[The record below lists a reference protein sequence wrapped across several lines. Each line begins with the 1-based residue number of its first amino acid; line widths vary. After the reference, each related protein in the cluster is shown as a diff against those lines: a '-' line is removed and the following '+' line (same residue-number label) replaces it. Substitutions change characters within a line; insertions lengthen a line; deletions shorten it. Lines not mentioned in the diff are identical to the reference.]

1 MLKTLYVNL
10 TISLTTRPVKMAA
23 GSRFKEQGLL
33 SRFFFGD
40 GVDSGFMNIFNRI
53 VSVADMVLS
62 SAAIWMAFV
71 IVFRNNM
78 PLVVVLSNSM
88 KPDFIRGDLLLA
100 TGPPWGDIFPNGRVC
115 AYNVKTSA
123 IPIVHRMIETHIV
136 GKEKLVLTK
145 GDNNEVPDNW
155 LYSGEQFYINDEV
168 ETQIVAVLPLVGW
181 VSILVKEDRRMSWL
195 FIAYLIWSSFRNPD
209 D

>member
-1 MLKTLYVNL
+1 
-10 TISLTTRPVKMAA
+10 MAPA
-23 GSRFKEQGLL
+23 KAKEQGLL
-33 SRFFFGD
+33 SKFFFGD
-40 GVDSGFMNIFNRI
+40 GIESGFLNIFNRC

-62 SAAIWMAFV
+62 SAVIWMTFV
-71 IVFRNNM
+71 IIFRNNM

-100 TGPPWGDIFPNGRVC
+100 TGPPWGEIFPNGRVC
-115 AYNVKTSA
+115 AYNVRTSP

-136 GKEKLVLTK
+136 GKSKLVLTK

-155 LYSGEQFYINDEV
+155 LYEGEQFYYDQEV
-168 ETQIVAVLPLVGW
+168 ETQIVGILPLVGW
-181 VSILVKEDRRMSWL
+181 VSIAVKEDKRVSWL
-195 FIAYLIWSSFRNPD
+195 FIAYLLWSSFRNPD